1 MSEHYQKYKETIK
14 KVSQRNYRK
23 RKIWVNE
30 YLGNKVCGYC
40 GESETAC
47 LQFYPHERKIRNLTK
62 RKGLNEESRTEV
74 KDYINQSKIVSQAA
88 YKVNDT
94 SRVFLSNS
102 GISSCLSN
110 FRK

>member
-14 KVSQRNYRK
+14 KVSQRHYRK

-30 YLGNKVCGYC
+30 YLGNKTCGYC

-47 LQFYPHERKIRNLTK
+47 LQFHPHEREIRKLTK

-74 KDYINQSKIVSQAA
+74 VWLINQSKVVCANCFL
-88 YKVNDT
+88 KLEND
-94 SRVFLSNS
+94 
-102 GISSCLSN
+102 IIDIM
-110 FRK
+110 

>member
-30 YLGNKVCGYC
+30 HLSDKFCKYC

-47 LQFYPHERKIRNLTK
+47 LQFYPHDKEIRKLTK
-62 RKGLNEESRTEV
+62 RKGLNEESRVEV
-74 KDYINQSKIVSQAA
+74 NTLIKQSQIVCANCFLKIENDILDINM
-88 YKVNDT
+88 
-94 SRVFLSNS
+94 
-102 GISSCLSN
+102 
-110 FRK
+110 

>member
-14 KVSQRNYRK
+14 RFLNAFTVL

-47 LQFYPHERKIRNLTK
+47 LQFYPHERKIRSLTK
-62 RKGLNEESRTEV
+62 RKGLNEQSRTEA
-74 KDYINQSKIVSQAA
+74 KEYINKSKVVCANCFL
-88 YKVNDT
+88 KLEND
-94 SRVFLSNS
+94 
-102 GISSCLSN
+102 IIDIM
-110 FRK
+110 